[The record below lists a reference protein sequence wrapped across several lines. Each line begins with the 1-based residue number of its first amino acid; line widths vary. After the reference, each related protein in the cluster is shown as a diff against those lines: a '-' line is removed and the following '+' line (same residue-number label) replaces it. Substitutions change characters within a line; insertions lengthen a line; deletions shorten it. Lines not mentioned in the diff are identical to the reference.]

1 MSSFPSVL
9 ESIDDLNKNQIDLL
23 ISLAHR
29 YKELNNSPVNSFEKT
44 PIVATNFLE
53 NSTRTK
59 HSFAIAIQ
67 KLGAIHLEFNA
78 ETSSLKKGESLEE
91 TLLTLHYQGVD
102 ACVIRTNISHQFHEF
117 KKSPP
122 IKIINGGD
130 GTNEHPTQALLDLFT
145 FKNYFDGVDKLKG
158 KTITI
163 IGDIRH
169 SRVSHSLMKL
179 LPQYGMKII
188 LCGPNNFL
196 PEEKQAEG
204 IVINQNRDEALKD
217 SDLVYM
223 LRIQNER
230 HSQSNSKEP
239 FSLSDYISNY
249 GVHIDTIKKL
259 KITPPIFHPG
269 PCNIGVELDQALVKS
284 NLYMGYEQVVNSIP
298 MRMAILH
305 AILNNNDHNI
315 GKINGEKIKFS
326 AN

>member
-29 YKELNNSPVNSFEKT
+29 YKELNNTPVNSFEKT
-44 PIVATNFLE
+44 PIIATNFLE

-67 KLGAIHLEFNA
+67 KLGAIHLEFDA

-102 ACVIRTNISHQFHEF
+102 ACVIRTNISHQFSEF
-117 KKSPP
+117 KKHPP

-130 GTNEHPTQALLDLFT
+130 GINEHPTQSLLDLFT
-145 FKNYFDGVDKLKG
+145 FKNYFDGVENLKG

-169 SRVSHSLMKL
+169 SRVSHSLIKL
-179 LPQYGMKII
+179 LPQFGITVN
-188 LCGPNNFL
+188 LCGPDYFL
-196 PEEKQAEG
+196 PEEKLPPNVN
-204 IVINQNRDEALKD
+204 IINNRDEAIKNAHLI
-217 SDLVYM
+217 YM
-223 LRIQNER
+223 LRIQKER
-230 HSQSNSKEP
+230 HQSLEKNQVFNLEN
-239 FSLSDYISNY
+239 YIQNY
-249 GVHIDTIKKL
+249 AIHRDTVKRL
-259 KITPPIFHPG
+259 NLTSPIFHPG
-269 PCNIGVELDQALVKS
+269 PCNIGVELDLAIVKS

-305 AILNNNDHNI
+305 AILNNNDLNI
-315 GKINGEKIKFS
+315 GKIHGEKF
-326 AN
+326 